1 MFERM
6 RGMIN
11 QKAHEFPTN
20 FTWLNTKEPLSLE
33 KLKGHV
39 VVLDFWTYCCINCM
53 HMLPELAKI
62 EQKYSDKPVVV
73 IGVHSAKF
81 FNEQDPDNIMQAINR
96 YEIEH
101 PVIVDKNMKVW
112 QSYGVSGWPT
122 FVIIDPVGNVVYQA
136 SGEGQRENIEDV
148 LDILLEKHA
157 RAGTLAEKPVKFENP
172 KTVDKTILSYPGKLS
187 FSPDGKMLAISDS
200 NHNRIVIVDL
210 DGSIRHIVGSGN
222 RGFKDGS
229 FEEAS
234 FFRPQGVLWK
244 GDKIYVADTENHAL
258 REIDLV
264 ERKVTT
270 LAGTGRQGNWMQGGG
285 DGRSTPLSS
294 PWDIVYKDEKIC
306 IAMAGNHQIWVY
318 DIKSKKI
325 EPFAGSGHENIVDA
339 DNLYDAQ
346 FAQPSGISLDGNY
359 LYIADSEVSGIRRI
373 DLEKRTVRTVA
384 GAGLFIFGYQDGDVS
399 GAMFQHPLGIHAY
412 NNNVFVADTYNH
424 AIRLIDVDSGQVSTL
439 VGKPDMKTICK
450 LDEPNCD
457 TLGLFEPS
465 DVKLH
470 DNKLYIAD
478 TNNHLIRIFDLEKKI
493 LTAFKIKG

>member
-33 KLKGHV
+33 KLKGYV

-81 FNEQDPDNIMQAINR
+81 FNEQVPDNIMQAIKR

-101 PVIVDKNMKVW
+101 PVIVDKNMKIW

-122 FVIIDPVGNVVYQA
+122 FVIIDPLSNVVYQA

-157 RAGTLAEKPVKFENP
+157 RAGTLAEKPIKIENQ

-187 FSPDGKMLAISDS
+187 FSPDGKMLAIGDS

-229 FEEAS
+229 FEEAL
-234 FFRPQGVLWK
+234 FFRPQGVLWH

-264 ERKVTT
+264 ERNVTT
-270 LAGTGRQGNWMQGGG
+270 LAGTGRQGYWMQGGG

-294 PWDIVYKDEKIC
+294 PWDIAYKDEKIY
-306 IAMAGNHQIWVY
+306 IAMAGSHQIWMY
-318 DIKSKKI
+318 DVKSKKI
-325 EPFAGSGHENIVDA
+325 EPFAGSGYENIVDA

-346 FAQPSGISLDGNY
+346 FAQPSGISLYGNS

-373 DLEKRTVRTVA
+373 DLEKRIVRTVV

-399 GAMFQHPLGIHAY
+399 EAMFQHPLGVYAH
-412 NNNVFVADTYNH
+412 NNSVFVADTYNH
-424 AIRLIDVDSGQVSTL
+424 AIRMIDIDDGQVSTL
-439 VGKPDMKTICK
+439 VGKPDMKAVCK
-450 LDEPNCD
+450 LDDPNCD
-457 TLGLFEPS
+457 TLALFEPS

-493 LTAFKIKG
+493 LTTLKIKG